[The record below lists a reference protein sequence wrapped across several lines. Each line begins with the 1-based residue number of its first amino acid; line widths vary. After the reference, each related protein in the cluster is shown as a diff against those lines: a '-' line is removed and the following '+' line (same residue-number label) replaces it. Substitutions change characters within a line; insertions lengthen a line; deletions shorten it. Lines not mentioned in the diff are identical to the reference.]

1 MTIFERAVLRIRHTP
16 MRSILVFFL
25 YVAFSLIL
33 VFLFSMLT
41 QLNFSLDTINET
53 LNLKQSDLTINTE
66 FFQSLAETIK
76 HKQDI
81 VGQLLLFT
89 IVFGAIGFTALHGL
103 LLFFRRK
110 ELLNF
115 RLIGEKKR
123 KIFFQLVL
131 ENLILLNVFL
141 LFLFVTSVFFRQ
153 PVAQQ
158 LNQIEQNFV
167 GKTEKHFLIQTNST
181 IISATQDDKLPSE
194 NPQPYKEGVSKF
206 NTVTLTDANQTI
218 GTNPQRFVQFALGM
232 NLFTLLCMSPAALWF
247 LNRNP
252 LKYG

>member
-1 MTIFERAVLRIRHTP
+1 M
-16 MRSILVFFL
+16 
-25 YVAFSLIL
+25 
-33 VFLFSMLT
+33 
-41 QLNFSLDTINET
+41 
-53 LNLKQSDLTINTE
+53 
-66 FFQSLAETIK
+66 
-76 HKQDI
+76 
-81 VGQLLLFT
+81 
-89 IVFGAIGFTALHGL
+89 
-103 LLFFRRK
+103 
-110 ELLNF
+110 
-115 RLIGEKKR
+115 
-123 KIFFQLVL
+123 
-131 ENLILLNVFL
+131 
-141 LFLFVTSVFFRQ
+141 FLFVTSVFFRQ

-194 NPQPYKEGVSKF
+194 NPQPSKEGVSKF

-218 GTNPQRFVQFALGM
+218 GTNPKRFVQFALGM